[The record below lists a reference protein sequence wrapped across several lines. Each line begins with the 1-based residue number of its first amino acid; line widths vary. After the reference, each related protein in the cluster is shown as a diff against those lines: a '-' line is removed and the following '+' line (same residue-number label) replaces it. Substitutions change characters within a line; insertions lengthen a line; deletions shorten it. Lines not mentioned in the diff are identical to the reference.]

1 MQFVFTFQMP
11 PENEAL
17 QQQLARAR
25 CLLFH
30 DKKKINDGYE
40 HTLKRVQTR
49 NKFAL
54 ATNFTARL

>member
-30 DKKKINDGYE
+30 DKKKIMMA
-40 HTLKRVQTR
+40 TSTR
-49 NKFAL
+49 SNVSKQEINSL
-54 ATNFTARL
+54 